1 MFICIIFATVGIFC
15 KLIITKYI
23 VEFILV
29 FQWGKRKARTRFALK
44 GSFWICHFFLIKF
57 VTSFSQIL
65 KQKKK
70 PVISFLVSLWLSP
83 WEFLAFSFLFF
94 FPPFQENVAIFQL
107 KKTKQTKHFLFS
119 FLIWEFVTFSLQ
131 IRLFLLICSL
141 FGTWTTEFLISH
153 KWSHLDILSLVAWG
167 LRMALDTGLVVYVYS
182 LHMIKET
189 YLRS

>member
-1 MFICIIFATVGIFC
+1 MGKKKSQNTICFKGLVLNLSLFPYKIRYFFLTNFKTKEETCDFFPRKSVAFTLRISGIF
-15 KLIITKYI
+15 
-23 VEFILV
+23 
-29 FQWGKRKARTRFALK
+29 
-44 GSFWICHFFLIKF
+44 
-57 VTSFSQIL
+57 FS
-65 KQKKK
+65 
-70 PVISFLVSLWLSP
+70 
-83 WEFLAFSFLFF
+83 
-94 FPPFQENVAIFQL
+94 PPFQENVAIFQL

-153 KWSHLDILSLVAWG
+153 KWSHLDILSLVTWG

>member
-1 MFICIIFATVGIFC
+1 MGKKKSHNTICFKGLVLNLSLFPYKIRYFFLTNFKTKEETCDFFPRKSVAFTLRISGIF
-15 KLIITKYI
+15 
-23 VEFILV
+23 F
-29 FQWGKRKARTRFALK
+29 
-44 GSFWICHFFLIKF
+44 
-57 VTSFSQIL
+57 
-65 KQKKK
+65 
-70 PVISFLVSLWLSP
+70 
-83 WEFLAFSFLFF
+83 FF
-94 FPPFQENVAIFQL
+94 FPPLPGKCCNFSV
-107 KKTKQTKHFLFS
+107 KKNKTNKTLS
-119 FLIWEFVTFSLQ
+119 FFFFNLRICYFVTFSLQ

>member
-94 FPPFQENVAIFQL
+94 SPPFQENVAIFQL
-107 KKTKQTKHFLFS
+107 KKNKTNKTLSFFFFNLRICYFFLANSS
-119 FLIWEFVTFSLQ
+119 FFVN
-131 IRLFLLICSL
+131 LFLVWYMNNWIPDKSQVIPS
-141 FGTWTTEFLISH
+141 G
-153 KWSHLDILSLVAWG
+153 
-167 LRMALDTGLVVYVYS
+167 YS
-182 LHMIKET
+182 
-189 YLRS
+189 

>member
-1 MFICIIFATVGIFC
+1 MGKKKSQNTICFKGLVLNLSLFPYKIRYFFLTNFKTKEETCDFFPRKSVAFTLRISGIF
-15 KLIITKYI
+15 
-23 VEFILV
+23 
-29 FQWGKRKARTRFALK
+29 
-44 GSFWICHFFLIKF
+44 
-57 VTSFSQIL
+57 
-65 KQKKK
+65 
-70 PVISFLVSLWLSP
+70 
-83 WEFLAFSFLFF
+83 FF
-94 FPPFQENVAIFQL
+94 FSPPPLPGKCCNFSV
-107 KKTKQTKHFLFS
+107 KKNPKQTKHFLFS

>member
-1 MFICIIFATVGIFC
+1 MFICIIFATAGIFC

-83 WEFLAFSFLFF
+83 WEFLAFSFFF
-94 FPPFQENVAIFQL
+94 SPFQENVAIFQL
-107 KKTKQTKHFLFS
+107 KKTKTKHFLFS

-153 KWSHLDILSLVAWG
+153 KWSHLDIFSLVAWG

-182 LHMIKET
+182 LHMIK
-189 YLRS
+189 

>member
-1 MFICIIFATVGIFC
+1 MGKKKSQNTICFKGLVLNLSLFPYKIRYFFLTNFKTKEETCDFFPRKSVAFTLRISGIF
-15 KLIITKYI
+15 
-23 VEFILV
+23 
-29 FQWGKRKARTRFALK
+29 
-44 GSFWICHFFLIKF
+44 
-57 VTSFSQIL
+57 
-65 KQKKK
+65 
-70 PVISFLVSLWLSP
+70 
-83 WEFLAFSFLFF
+83 FF
-94 FPPFQENVAIFQL
+94 FFPPPFQENVAIFQL

>member
-1 MFICIIFATVGIFC
+1 MGKKKSQNTICFKG
-15 KLIITKYI
+15 
-23 VEFILV
+23 LV
-29 FQWGKRKARTRFALK
+29 LNLSLFPYKIRY
-44 GSFWICHFFLIKF
+44 FFLTNFKTKEETCDF
-57 VTSFSQIL
+57 FPRKSVAFTL
-65 KQKKK
+65 R
-70 PVISFLVSLWLSP
+70 ISGI
-83 WEFLAFSFLFF
+83 F

>member
-1 MFICIIFATVGIFC
+1 MGKKKSQNTICFKG
-15 KLIITKYI
+15 
-23 VEFILV
+23 LV
-29 FQWGKRKARTRFALK
+29 LNL
-44 GSFWICHFFLIKF
+44 SLFLIKF

-83 WEFLAFSFLFF
+83 WEFLAFSF
-94 FPPFQENVAIFQL
+94 PPPLPGKCCNFSV
-107 KKTKQTKHFLFS
+107 KKNKNKTKHFLFS

>member
-1 MFICIIFATVGIFC
+1 MWVFICIIFATAGIFC

-29 FQWGKRKARTRFALK
+29 FQWEKKKTRTRFALK

-83 WEFLAFSFLFF
+83 WEFLAFFSFFS
-94 FPPFQENVAIFQL
+94 PFQENVAIFQL
-107 KKTKQTKHFLFS
+107 KNKTNKTLFS
-119 FLIWEFVTFSLQ
+119 FNLRICYFFLANLSFFVN
-131 IRLFLLICSL
+131 LFLVWYMNNWIPDKSQVIPSGY
-141 FGTWTTEFLISH
+141 F
-153 KWSHLDILSLVAWG
+153 
-167 LRMALDTGLVVYVYS
+167 
-182 LHMIKET
+182 
-189 YLRS
+189 

>member
-1 MFICIIFATVGIFC
+1 MGKKKSQNTICFKGLVLNLSLFPYKIRYFFLTNFKTKEETCDFFPRKSVAFTLRISGIF
-15 KLIITKYI
+15 
-23 VEFILV
+23 
-29 FQWGKRKARTRFALK
+29 
-44 GSFWICHFFLIKF
+44 
-57 VTSFSQIL
+57 
-65 KQKKK
+65 
-70 PVISFLVSLWLSP
+70 
-83 WEFLAFSFLFF
+83 FF
-94 FPPFQENVAIFQL
+94 FFHPPFQENIAIFQL

>member
-1 MFICIIFATVGIFC
+1 MGKKKSQNTICFKGLVLNLSLFPYKIRYFFLTNFKTKEETCDFFPRKSVAFTLRISGIF
-15 KLIITKYI
+15 
-23 VEFILV
+23 
-29 FQWGKRKARTRFALK
+29 
-44 GSFWICHFFLIKF
+44 FF
-57 VTSFSQIL
+57 S
-65 KQKKK
+65 
-70 PVISFLVSLWLSP
+70 
-83 WEFLAFSFLFF
+83 

-107 KKTKQTKHFLFS
+107 KKTKQTKHFFS

>member
-83 WEFLAFSFLFF
+83 WEFLAFSFFF

-107 KKTKQTKHFLFS
+107 KKKKKTNKTLSFFFFNLRICYFFLANSS
-119 FLIWEFVTFSLQ
+119 FFVN
-131 IRLFLLICSL
+131 LFLVWYMNNWIPDKSQVIPS
-141 FGTWTTEFLISH
+141 G
-153 KWSHLDILSLVAWG
+153 
-167 LRMALDTGLVVYVYS
+167 YS
-182 LHMIKET
+182 
-189 YLRS
+189 

>member
-83 WEFLAFSFLFF
+83 WEFLAFSFFF
-94 FPPFQENVAIFQL
+94 FSPLPGKCCNFSV
-107 KKTKQTKHFLFS
+107 KKNKTLSFFFFNLRICYFFLANSS
-119 FLIWEFVTFSLQ
+119 FFVN
-131 IRLFLLICSL
+131 LFLVWYMNNWIPDKSQVIPS
-141 FGTWTTEFLISH
+141 G
-153 KWSHLDILSLVAWG
+153 
-167 LRMALDTGLVVYVYS
+167 YS
-182 LHMIKET
+182 
-189 YLRS
+189 

>member
-1 MFICIIFATVGIFC
+1 MGKKKSQNTICFKGLVLNLSLFPYKIRYFFLTNFKTKEETCDFFPRKSVAFTLRISGIF
-15 KLIITKYI
+15 
-23 VEFILV
+23 F
-29 FQWGKRKARTRFALK
+29 
-44 GSFWICHFFLIKF
+44 
-57 VTSFSQIL
+57 
-65 KQKKK
+65 
-70 PVISFLVSLWLSP
+70 
-83 WEFLAFSFLFF
+83 FF

-107 KKTKQTKHFLFS
+107 KKTKTKHFLFS

>member
-1 MFICIIFATVGIFC
+1 MGKKKSQNTICFKGLVLNLSLFPYKIRYFFLTNFKTKEETCDFFPRKSVAFTLRISGIF
-15 KLIITKYI
+15 
-23 VEFILV
+23 
-29 FQWGKRKARTRFALK
+29 
-44 GSFWICHFFLIKF
+44 
-57 VTSFSQIL
+57 
-65 KQKKK
+65 
-70 PVISFLVSLWLSP
+70 
-83 WEFLAFSFLFF
+83 FF
-94 FPPFQENVAIFQL
+94 FFSPPPFQENVAIFQL

>member
-1 MFICIIFATVGIFC
+1 MGKKKSQNTICFKGLVLNLSLFPYKIRYFFLTNFKTKEETCDFFPRKSVAFTLRISGIF
-15 KLIITKYI
+15 
-23 VEFILV
+23 
-29 FQWGKRKARTRFALK
+29 
-44 GSFWICHFFLIKF
+44 
-57 VTSFSQIL
+57 
-65 KQKKK
+65 
-70 PVISFLVSLWLSP
+70 
-83 WEFLAFSFLFF
+83 FF
-94 FPPFQENVAIFQL
+94 FFPPPFQENVAIFQL
-107 KKTKQTKHFLFS
+107 KKTKQTKHFFFS

>member
-83 WEFLAFSFLFF
+83 WEFLAFSFFF
-94 FPPFQENVAIFQL
+94 FPPPFQENVAIFQL
-107 KKTKQTKHFLFS
+107 KKTKHFLFS

>member
-1 MFICIIFATVGIFC
+1 MFICIIFATAGIFC

-44 GSFWICHFFLIKF
+44 GSFWICHFFFIKF

-83 WEFLAFSFLFF
+83 WEFLAFFFLFF
-94 FPPFQENVAIFQL
+94 LSFEEHFAIFQL
-107 KKTKQTKHFLFS
+107 KTNKQTNHFSFFLF
-119 FLIWEFVTFSLQ
+119 FKKWEFVTFSLQ
-131 IRLFLLICSL
+131 ICLFLVICSL

-182 LHMIKET
+182 LHMIK
-189 YLRS
+189 

>member
-1 MFICIIFATVGIFC
+1 MGKKKSQNTICFKGLVLNLSLFPYKIRYFFLTNFKTKEETCDFFPRKSVAFTLRISGIF
-15 KLIITKYI
+15 
-23 VEFILV
+23 
-29 FQWGKRKARTRFALK
+29 
-44 GSFWICHFFLIKF
+44 FF
-57 VTSFSQIL
+57 S
-65 KQKKK
+65 
-70 PVISFLVSLWLSP
+70 
-83 WEFLAFSFLFF
+83 
-94 FPPFQENVAIFQL
+94 PPFQENVAIFQL

>member
-1 MFICIIFATVGIFC
+1 MGKKKSQNTICFKGLVLNLSLFPYKIRYFFLTNFKTKEETCDFFPRKSVAFTLRISGIF
-15 KLIITKYI
+15 
-23 VEFILV
+23 
-29 FQWGKRKARTRFALK
+29 
-44 GSFWICHFFLIKF
+44 
-57 VTSFSQIL
+57 
-65 KQKKK
+65 
-70 PVISFLVSLWLSP
+70 
-83 WEFLAFSFLFF
+83 FF
-94 FPPFQENVAIFQL
+94 FFFSPFQENVAIFQL
-107 KKTKQTKHFLFS
+107 KKTKQTKHFFFS

>member
-1 MFICIIFATVGIFC
+1 MFICIIFATAGLFC

-44 GSFWICHFFLIKF
+44 GSFWICHFFFIKF

-83 WEFLAFSFLFF
+83 WEFLAFFFLFF
-94 FPPFQENVAIFQL
+94 ILRGTFCNFSVKNKQTNKPLFFFFFL
-107 KKTKQTKHFLFS
+107 KKKGENLLLFPCK
-119 FLIWEFVTFSLQ
+119 FVF
-131 IRLFLLICSL
+131 FLLICSL

-182 LHMIKET
+182 LHMIK
-189 YLRS
+189 